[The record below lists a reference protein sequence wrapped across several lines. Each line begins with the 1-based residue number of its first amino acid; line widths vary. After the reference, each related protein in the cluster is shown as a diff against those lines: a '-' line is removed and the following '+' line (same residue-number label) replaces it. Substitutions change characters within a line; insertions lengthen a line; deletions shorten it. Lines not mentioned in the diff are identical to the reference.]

1 MPNILRLIAPEELGE
16 PSGDDW
22 DPDLHGPKYR
32 VITEEMQEEERVAEK
47 KRNGQ
52 FVDEPVQDAQQRLLS
67 LIPKNN
73 LRIPFKWFGNDS
85 DAEIF
90 FKAVARTHDLGVHRV
105 GKINDED

>member
-16 PSGDDW
+16 RPRETQIGTPTSMA
-22 DPDLHGPKYR
+22 R
-32 VITEEMQEEERVAEK
+32 VITEEMQEEGIIAEK